1 MTTEETFRKLSELR
15 LYGFARALEAQLAQP
30 ASYTTLA
37 VEDRVGLLVDREW
50 TEREARRLTRRLQL
64 AKLRDRQACVE
75 DVDFRHPR
83 GLDRALVQ
91 RLATGEW
98 ITKAQ
103 NVLVIGPTGCGKTYV
118 ACALGHKA
126 CRDGYSVL
134 YRRVPRLA
142 HELHVA
148 RGDGSLP
155 RLLSR
160 WAKIDVLILDDWGLT
175 PLGAQERHDLLEVL
189 EDRCGEHSTIIAGQ
203 LPVKSWHTYIGDPA
217 VADAALDRV
226 VHNAHQIMLKGESM
240 RKKRSTLTDAPNSA
254 T

>member
-15 LYGFARALEAQLAQP
+15 LYGFTRALEEQLAQP

-37 VEDRVGLLVDREW
+37 LEDRVGLLVDREW

-64 AKLRDRQACVE
+64 AKLRDRQACAE

-148 RGDGSLP
+148 RGDGSDRKST
-155 RLLSR
+155 RL
-160 WAKIDVLILDDWGLT
+160 
-175 PLGAQERHDLLEVL
+175 
-189 EDRCGEHSTIIAGQ
+189 
-203 LPVKSWHTYIGDPA
+203 
-217 VADAALDRV
+217 
-226 VHNAHQIMLKGESM
+226 
-240 RKKRSTLTDAPNSA
+240 NSSH
-254 T
+254 

>member
-83 GLDRALVQ
+83 GLDRAFVQ

-103 NVLVIGPTGCGKTYV
+103 NVFVIGPTGCGKTYV

-142 HELHVA
+142 HELHIA

>member
-1 MTTEETFRKLSELR
+1 MTIEETFRKLSELR

-30 ASYTTLA
+30 ESYSTLTLD
-37 VEDRVGLLVDREW
+37 ERIGLLVDREW
-50 TEREARRLTRRLQL
+50 SEREARRLTRRLQL

-75 DVDFRHPR
+75 DIDFRHPR
-83 GLDRALVQ
+83 GLDRALLQ
-91 RLATGEW
+91 RLATGDW

-103 NVLVIGPTGCGKTYV
+103 NVLVIGPTGCGKTYL
-118 ACALGHKA
+118 ASALGHKA
-126 CRDGYSVL
+126 CRDGHSVL

-148 RGDGSLP
+148 RGDGSLA
-155 RLLSR
+155 RLLAR

-189 EDRCGEHSTIIAGQ
+189 EDRCGERATIIAGQ
-203 LPVKSWHTYIGDPA
+203 LPVKNWHTYIGDPA

-226 VHNAHQIMLKGESM
+226 VHNAHHLILKGESM
-240 RKKRSTLTDAPNSA
+240 RKKRATLTTGAASA

>member
-15 LYGFARALEAQLAQP
+15 LYGFTRALEEQLAQP

-37 VEDRVGLLVDREW
+37 IEDRVGLLVDREW
-50 TEREARRLTRRLQL
+50 TERETRRLTRRLQL

-126 CRDGYSVL
+126 CRDGHSVL

-142 HELHVA
+142 HELHIA

-240 RKKRSTLTDAPNSA
+240 RKTRSTLTDAPNSA

>member
-37 VEDRVGLLVDREW
+37 IEDRVGLLVDREW
-50 TEREARRLTRRLQL
+50 TERETRRLTRRLQL

-103 NVLVIGPTGCGKTYV
+103 NVLVIGPTGCGTTYV
-118 ACALGHKA
+118 ACALGHQA

-189 EDRCGEHSTIIAGQ
+189 EDRYGEHSTIIAGQ

-240 RKKRSTLTDAPNSA
+240 RKTRSTLTDAPNSA

>member
-15 LYGFARALEAQLAQP
+15 LYGFARALEEQLAQP
-30 ASYTTLA
+30 QSYSALGL
-37 VEDRVGLLVDREW
+37 EERIGLLVDREW

-75 DVDFRHPR
+75 DIDFRHPR
-83 GLDRALVQ
+83 GLDRALLQ
-91 RLATGEW
+91 RLATGDW
-98 ITKAQ
+98 IAKAQ

-126 CRDGYSVL
+126 CRDGYAVL

-155 RLLSR
+155 RLLTR

-189 EDRCGEHSTIIAGQ
+189 EDRCGERATIIAGQ
-203 LPVKSWHTYIGDPA
+203 LPVKNWHTYIGDPA

-226 VHNAHQIMLKGESM
+226 VHSAHQIVLKGESM
-240 RKKRSTLTDAPNSA
+240 RKKRSTLTNQPDSA

>member
-30 ASYTTLA
+30 DSYTTLA
-37 VEDRVGLLVDREW
+37 IEDRVGLLVDREW
-50 TEREARRLTRRLQL
+50 TERETRRLTRRLQL

-175 PLGAQERHDLLEVL
+175 PLGAQERHDLLEVV

-203 LPVKSWHTYIGDPA
+203 LPVKNWHTYIGDPA

-226 VHNAHQIMLKGESM
+226 VHNAHHIMLKGESM
-240 RKKRSTLTDAPNSA
+240 RKKRSTLTNETDSA

>member
-37 VEDRVGLLVDREW
+37 IEDRVGLLVDREW
-50 TEREARRLTRRLQL
+50 TERETRRLTRRLQL

-126 CRDGYSVL
+126 CRDGHSVL

-142 HELHVA
+142 HELHIA

-240 RKKRSTLTDAPNSA
+240 RKTRSTLTDAPNSA